1 MATRTQPRRRRAASA
16 APGAVAASSPTWTW
30 DGSARAE
37 VAAIRAALDALPVGL
52 VFAECMAGN
61 PATVVGHNAAYG
73 RIVGTRPDDRTP
85 YADLPYNVYRPD
97 RMTRV
102 PPEEWPAP
110 RAARTGDKVAELEL
124 HLRRADGAWRV
135 LAVSAAPLPRSE
147 DEQASRAVGIVLD
160 VTDRRRAEDDLS
172 QRGQILR
179 HVIDASTDPVFAK
192 DREGRVL
199 FANPAMLRALGKI
212 AAEVMGR
219 TNREYFPDPSMGQA
233 IYSEDR
239 RVMESGVEEVVEEVV
254 PGPEGRRVF
263 LSTKT
268 PWRDSAGRV
277 IGLVA
282 IARDITERKQAEDAL
297 RRSERRFRTLIETSC
312 DMLLLVDAEGR
323 YRHWSPAAAE
333 ALGWTEEE
341 VVGTRAIDLVHP
353 DDREEVARAF
363 AAVSTRSGAPVRH
376 RARMRRKD
384 GTWRLV
390 EGVGRDLLSDEDI
403 RSVVLNVRDV
413 TEQQRTEEQLLQ
425 SQKLESIGRLAGGIA
440 HDFNNLLTVILCS
453 AESEGEALDAGR
465 SVEREDVDQIREAG
479 ARARDLTRDLL
490 AFARREGAAPTTLD
504 LNALLGGSD
513 KLLRRVIREDIHLE
527 TGLQPG
533 IWPVRCDPAQLE
545 QVILNLAVNAR
556 DAMSSGGRL
565 RLATA
570 NVRIEP
576 EHPDLPAGDWV
587 RLRIQDDGAGMS
599 REVKEHLFEPFFT
612 TKPAGQGTGLGLSTV
627 YGIVRQAG
635 GHVRVESEPGEGSIF
650 DVYLPR
656 DGDTAAARPE
666 TAQPRAASG
675 TETVL
680 LVEDDPGVREAT
692 QRALRAAGYRVLAA
706 PGAEGALEV
715 LKTGG
720 TPPALLVT
728 DVIMPAMSG
737 PDLAARV
744 RARFPAMRVLYLSG
758 YAHGVIGPH
767 GVLDPGVAFL
777 PKPFT
782 PRSLLAR
789 VREVL
794 DGP

>member
-1 MATRTQPRRRRAASA
+1 
-16 APGAVAASSPTWTW
+16 
-30 DGSARAE
+30 
-37 VAAIRAALDALPVGL
+37 
-52 VFAECMAGN
+52 
-61 PATVVGHNAAYG
+61 
-73 RIVGTRPDDRTP
+73 
-85 YADLPYNVYRPD
+85 
-97 RMTRV
+97 
-102 PPEEWPAP
+102 
-110 RAARTGDKVAELEL
+110 
-124 HLRRADGAWRV
+124 
-135 LAVSAAPLPRSE
+135 
-147 DEQASRAVGIVLD
+147 
-160 VTDRRRAEDDLS
+160 
-172 QRGQILR
+172 
-179 HVIDASTDPVFAK
+179 
-192 DREGRVL
+192 
-199 FANPAMLRALGKI
+199 
-212 AAEVMGR
+212 
-219 TNREYFPDPSMGQA
+219 
-233 IYSEDR
+233 
-239 RVMESGVEEVVEEVV
+239 
-254 PGPEGRRVF
+254 
-263 LSTKT
+263 
-268 PWRDSAGRV
+268 
-277 IGLVA
+277 
-282 IARDITERKQAEDAL
+282 
-297 RRSERRFRTLIETSC
+297 
-312 DMLLLVDAEGR
+312 MLLLVDAEGR

-341 VVGTRAIDLVHP
+341 VVGTKAIDLVHP

-363 AAVSTRSGAPVRH
+363 AAVSTRSGTPVRH

-490 AFARREGAAPTTLD
+490 AFARRQGAAPTTLD

-527 TGLQPG
+527 TALQPG

-556 DAMSSGGRL
+556 DAMNSGGRL

-576 EHPDLPAGDWV
+576 EHPDIPPGDWV

-635 GHVRVESEPGEGSIF
+635 GHVRVESEPGTGSTF

-656 DGDTAAARPE
+656 SGGTAAGGARGRP
-666 TAQPRAASG
+666 ASRRLRDRDRAARRG
-675 TETVL
+675 RPRR
-680 LVEDDPGVREAT
+680 PGGH
-692 QRALRAAGYRVLAA
+692 AARA
-706 PGAEGALEV
+706 PGRRLPGARGSRR
-715 LKTGG
+715 GG
-720 TPPALLVT
+720 GPGGREDRRDAPALLVT
-728 DVIMPAMSG
+728 DVIMPAVSG
-737 PDLAARV
+737 PDLAARL
-744 RARFPAMRVLYLSG
+744 RAELPAMRVLYLSG

-794 DGP
+794 DAP